1 MGNPKKLSRGFDDAW
16 RNKMLQFQTPIF
28 SPMTRGE
35 WVLRFD
41 DILADAKEQGR
52 LRDRDILLFAETPE
66 RRSYGGGEM
75 IIRKNN
81 HYE

>member
-52 LRDRDILLFAETPE
+52 LRDRDILLFSA
-66 RRSYGGGEM
+66 G
-75 IIRKNN
+75 RKNHHRRN
-81 HYE
+81 AGATFLRRW

>member
-52 LRDRDILLFAETPE
+52 LRYRDILLFSA
-66 RRSYGGGEM
+66 G
-75 IIRKNN
+75 RKNHLRRN
-81 HYE
+81 AGATFLRRW